1 MRATSDKGWA
11 SLLGALEAPLLLAVP
26 VVLMTCAFMQVQAT
40 AALTMLVA
48 LACLGLFFAG
58 YDASAPSLRQIMP
71 TVVLAAVAAAG
82 RVLFAAV
89 PDVKPV
95 SAVAIVAGA
104 TLGRRQGF
112 MTGALAALVSNL
124 SFGQGAWTPLQM
136 YAWGMIGY
144 LAGMLADVG
153 AFHRTGAVHA
163 FGLAS
168 GLLYGGV
175 LNSWHILG
183 FVRPLTAQTALAA
196 YAAGLPLDVVHGL
209 STAAFLLL
217 IWTPWRRSLERV
229 VCKYGLGG

>member
-1 MRATSDKGWA
+1 MRKDKGKVWA
-11 SLLGALEAPLLLAVP
+11 SLLRALEAPLLLAVP
-26 VVLMTCAFMQVQAT
+26 AALMICAFLQVQAT

-48 LACLGLFFAG
+48 LICLGLFFAG
-58 YDASAPSLRQIMP
+58 YDASAPSLRQVMP

-112 MTGALAALVSNL
+112 MTGVLAALVSNL
-124 SFGQGAWTPLQM
+124 YFGQGAWTPLQM

-144 LAGMLADVG
+144 LAGMLFDAG
-153 AFHRTGAVHA
+153 AFERPWAVHA
-163 FGLAS
+163 YGLVS
-168 GLLYGGV
+168 GLLYGGI
-175 LNSWHILG
+175 LNSWHVLG

-196 YAAGLPLDVVHGL
+196 YAAGLPLDVVHGV

-217 IWTPWRRSLERV
+217 IWTPWRRSLERIV
-229 VCKYGLGG
+229 RKYDLGG